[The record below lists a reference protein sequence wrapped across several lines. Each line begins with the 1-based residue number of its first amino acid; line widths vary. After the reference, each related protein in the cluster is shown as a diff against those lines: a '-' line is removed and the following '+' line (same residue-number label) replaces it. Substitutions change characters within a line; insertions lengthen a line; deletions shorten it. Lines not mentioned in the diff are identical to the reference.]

1 MFGPRPLD
9 FSGVRFATIVVRE
22 LVLSEYATLCLS
34 ANNDLC
40 SLGWARQSHLML
52 SDRVQLR
59 EQERNQTPSD
69 FTVKAKFGA
78 ERKDKEA
85 P

>member
-9 FSGVRFATIVVRE
+9 FSGIRFATIIVRE
-22 LVLSEYATLCLS
+22 LVLSEHATLCLS

-52 SDRVQLR
+52 SDR

-78 ERKDKEA
+78 ERNDKEA